1 MHEAIIN
8 FFRFS
13 LHFSE
18 KYIYHFGVYISMG
31 KIVKVYKINK
41 SYVVVIP
48 KHVVRELEVDEKMFF
63 EVKVEGGR
71 IIYEPL

>member
-1 MHEAIIN
+1 MHEAAKN

-18 KYIYHFGVYISMG
+18 KYIYMLDVYISMG

-48 KHVVRELEVDEKMFF
+48 KHVVEELEVNEKMLF

-71 IIYEPL
+71 IIYDPL